1 VGAEERDIVLVQ
13 TIRAITLDEANSK
26 NHTSIL
32 QTWLPLRL

>member
-26 NHTSIL
+26 NLTTIL